1 MSYKIYKIKDIG
13 EVVSGTTPSTNN
25 ESYWNGNIK
34 WITPAELID
43 GHNWYLYDTNRKITE
58 KAFKDCNL
66 RMLSRGTILLTSRA
80 PIGKVA
86 IVGEEMCT
94 NQGFKSIICNPNY
107 VNSEY
112 LYFWLL
118 SKKDYLNHLG
128 RGATFKEISK
138 SIVENIEVP
147 LPSLEIQNKI
157 VEILKKALNLID
169 KRKAQIEALDQLTQS
184 VFLEMFGD
192 LRTNQKGWKIV
203 ELSEVVQVDANLVDD
218 ITNYVNYPL
227 VGIDNIEKNTGNLI
241 NIKTVGESD
250 VKGSKYFF
258 SREHILYSKI
268 RPYLN
273 KVASPSFEGLCS
285 TDAYPLKINKEKA
298 NKQFILNILRSKDFV
313 SYAVKHSKGAN
324 IPRIDQKQLL
334 NYKTILPDLNTQNQF
349 ENIVKKIEIQKE
361 IIKKSLRELE
371 NTFNSLMQRAFKG
384 ELFND

>member
-1 MSYKIYKIKDIG
+1 MSFRYVKLGSLFNIT
-13 EVVSGTTPSTNN
+13 SGGTPSRKNKDYYENGDIPWVKTGDLKNMYLSDVDEYITQQALN
-25 ESYWNGNIK
+25 ESSAKLFPKGTVLIAMYGATIGNCSI
-34 WITPAELID
+34 LSID
-43 GHNWYLYDTNRKITE
+43 AATNQACA
-58 KAFKDCNL
+58 AFKPNNKIIPEFL
-66 RMLSRGTILLTSRA
+66 YYYLMSIKERLISLAVGGAQPNISISILKNIEIPLLTINEQKRMVSILNKSR
-80 PIGKVA
+80 
-86 IVGEEMCT
+86 E
-94 NQGFKSIICNPNY
+94 
-107 VNSEY
+107 
-112 LYFWLL
+112 
-118 SKKDYLNHLG
+118 
-128 RGATFKEISK
+128 
-138 SIVENIEVP
+138 
-147 LPSLEIQNKI
+147 
-157 VEILKKALNLID
+157 LID
-169 KRKAQIEALDQLTQS
+169 KRKAQIEALDELTQS

-218 ITNYVNYPL
+218 IANYVHYPL

>member
-1 MSYKIYKIKDIG
+1 MNNQFVKLG
-13 EVVSGTTPSTNN
+13 EVCDFQGGSQPPKSEHIYEKKPGYIRFIQIRDF
-25 ESYWNGNIK
+25 ESDDYLTFIPIDRKNKICQ
-34 WITPAELID
+34 EDDVLIARY
-43 GHNWYLYDTNRKITE
+43 G
-58 KAFKDCNL
+58 A
-66 RMLSRGTILLTSRA
+66 S
-80 PIGKVA
+80 IGKILTGLSGAYNVA
-86 IVGEEMCT
+86 LIKCIPDEKRLKKR
-94 NQGFKSIICNPNY
+94 F
-107 VNSEY
+107 
-112 LYFWLL
+112 LYY
-118 SKKDYLNHLG
+118 YLNTSKIQKFIQLRSKRSAQEG
-128 RGATFKEISK
+128 VDPKELKQQLIY
-138 SIVENIEVP
+138 
-147 LPSLEIQNKI
+147 LPSLEAQNRI
-157 VEILKKALNLID
+157 VYVLDKAQELIN

-384 ELFND
+384 ELFNN

>member
-1 MSYKIYKIKDIG
+1 MNNQFVKLG
-13 EVVSGTTPSTNN
+13 EVCDFQGGSQPPKSEHIYEKKPGYIRFIQIRDF
-25 ESYWNGNIK
+25 ESDDYLTFIPIDRKNKICQ
-34 WITPAELID
+34 EDDVLIARY
-43 GHNWYLYDTNRKITE
+43 G
-58 KAFKDCNL
+58 A
-66 RMLSRGTILLTSRA
+66 S
-80 PIGKVA
+80 IGKILTGLSGAYNVA
-86 IVGEEMCT
+86 LIKCIPDEKRLKKR
-94 NQGFKSIICNPNY
+94 F
-107 VNSEY
+107 
-112 LYFWLL
+112 LYY
-118 SKKDYLNHLG
+118 YLNTSKIQKFIQLRSKRSAQEG
-128 RGATFKEISK
+128 VDPKELKQQLIY
-138 SIVENIEVP
+138 
-147 LPSLEIQNKI
+147 LPSLEAQNRI
-157 VEILKKALNLID
+157 VYVLDKAQELID

-371 NTFNSLMQRAFKG
+371 NTFNSPHATG
-384 ELFND
+384 I

>member
-1 MSYKIYKIKDIG
+1 
-13 EVVSGTTPSTNN
+13 V
-25 ESYWNGNIK
+25 
-34 WITPAELID
+34 
-43 GHNWYLYDTNRKITE
+43 H
-58 KAFKDCNL
+58 
-66 RMLSRGTILLTSRA
+66 
-80 PIGKVA
+80 
-86 IVGEEMCT
+86 
-94 NQGFKSIICNPNY
+94 
-107 VNSEY
+107 
-112 LYFWLL
+112 
-118 SKKDYLNHLG
+118 
-128 RGATFKEISK
+128 
-138 SIVENIEVP
+138 
-147 LPSLEIQNKI
+147 
-157 VEILKKALNLID
+157 
-169 KRKAQIEALDQLTQS
+169 
-184 VFLEMFGD
+184 
-192 LRTNQKGWKIV
+192 
-203 ELSEVVQVDANLVDD
+203 
-218 ITNYVNYPL
+218 YPL